1 MLITTNASTVGKM
14 TIFDVTIAINTDLSI
29 VGNLQIKY
37 LHCKNL
43 KEMTSE
49 QRGLNW
55 FFWYTFSLYVIS
67 ELNNSNNFHS
77 LYTANFFLN
86 WRVVLRSRL
95 LYFLKAYSSIIC
107 LQTHLTIKQFI
118 SHLLDLIQATRSK
131 I

>member
-49 QRGLNW
+49 QRGLN
-55 FFWYTFSLYVIS
+55 
-67 ELNNSNNFHS
+67 
-77 LYTANFFLN
+77 
-86 WRVVLRSRL
+86 
-95 LYFLKAYSSIIC
+95 
-107 LQTHLTIKQFI
+107 
-118 SHLLDLIQATRSK
+118 
-131 I
+131 